1 VTAWIDVCALEDLVP
16 ERGAA
21 ALLEG
26 TQIAVFRLLD
36 DEVVAVQQKDPF
48 SGANVLSR
56 GLVGSAGDRTIVSSP
71 MYKQVWDVRT
81 GECLDAAGKT
91 PQDLASYPARVADGR
106 VEVQAVARVVEPAA
120 DPAADAEVGR

>member
-1 VTAWIDVCALEDLVP
+1 MTAWIDVCALEDLVP

-120 DPAADAEVGR
+120 EPGADAEVGR

>member
-1 VTAWIDVCALEDLVP
+1 MTAWIDVCALEDLLP

-21 ALLEG
+21 ALVEG
-26 TQIAVFRLLD
+26 TQIALFRLLD

-48 SGANVLSR
+48 SGANVVSR

-81 GECLDAAGKT
+81 GECLDAAGKA
-91 PQDLASYPARVADGR
+91 PQDLASYPARVMGGR

>member
-1 VTAWIDVCALEDLVP
+1 MTAWIDVCALEDLVP

-106 VEVQAVARVVEPAA
+106 VEVQAVARVVAPAA

>member
-1 VTAWIDVCALEDLVP
+1 MTAWIDVCALEDLVP

-106 VEVQAVARVVEPAA
+106 VEVQAVARVVEPVAEPGA
-120 DPAADAEVGR
+120 DDEVGR

>member
-21 ALLEG
+21 ALVEG
-26 TQIAVFRLLD
+26 IQIAVFRLLD
-36 DEVVAVQQKDPF
+36 DEVVGLQQKDPF

-56 GLVGSAGDRTIVSSP
+56 GLIGSAGDRTIVSSP

-91 PQDLASYPARVADGR
+91 PQDLATYPARVTDGR
-106 VEVQAVARVVEPAA
+106 VEVQAVARGAEPAA
-120 DPAADAEVGR
+120 EPGADAEVGR

>member
-1 VTAWIDVCALEDLVP
+1 MTAWIDVCALEDLVP

-106 VEVQAVARVVEPAA
+106 VEVQAVARVVAPAA
-120 DPAADAEVGR
+120 EPGADAEVGR

>member
-1 VTAWIDVCALEDLVP
+1 MTAWIDVCALEDLVP

-106 VEVQAVARVVEPAA
+106 VQVQAVARVVEPAA

>member
-1 VTAWIDVCALEDLVP
+1 MTAWIDVCALEDLVP

-120 DPAADAEVGR
+120 EPAADAEVGR

>member
-1 VTAWIDVCALEDLVP
+1 MTAWIDVCALDDLLP

-21 ALLEG
+21 ALIDG
-26 TQIAVFRLLD
+26 TQIAVFRLAD
-36 DEVVAVQQKDPF
+36 DDVVAVQQKDPF

-56 GLVGSAGDRTIVSSP
+56 GLVGSVGDRAVVSSP

-91 PQDLASYPARVADGR
+91 PQDLASYPARVAGGR
-106 VEVQAVARVVEPAA
+106 VEV
-120 DPAADAEVGR
+120 EVSR

>member
-1 VTAWIDVCALEDLVP
+1 MTAWIDVCALEDLVP

-91 PQDLASYPARVADGR
+91 PQDLASYPARVTDGR